1 MHSSQEM
8 RNHGN
13 LRDSFGGVPGKKRE
27 ERWWNY
33 RKWFNETMMRMLKC
47 LCNLIVFHAELVF
60 WEEKLLG
67 SILTIVVILGCRSI
81 ICLGP
86 EKRQEG
92 TDNPSKVVVLVGDV
106 WIKIKPR
113 NSTWLSRN
121 LSISYP
127 KSWGSSKS
135 CKTRNIKRIPSFY
148 GLDIIL

>member
-1 MHSSQEM
+1 
-8 RNHGN
+8 
-13 LRDSFGGVPGKKRE
+13 
-27 ERWWNY
+27 
-33 RKWFNETMMRMLKC
+33 MMRMLKR

-86 EKRQEG
+86 KKRQEG

-113 NSTWLSRN
+113 NST
-121 LSISYP
+121 
-127 KSWGSSKS
+127 
-135 CKTRNIKRIPSFY
+135 
-148 GLDIIL
+148 